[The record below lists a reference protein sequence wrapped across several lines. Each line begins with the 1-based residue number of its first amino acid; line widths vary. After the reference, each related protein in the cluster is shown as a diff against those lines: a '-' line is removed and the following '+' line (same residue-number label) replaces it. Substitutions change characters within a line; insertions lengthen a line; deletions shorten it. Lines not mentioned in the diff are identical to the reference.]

1 MGTAVCKEE
10 RLLPRSAWS
19 RTIFLVPSKQ
29 TLWQSKK
36 PPCAAMET
44 RTSRSEWFA
53 VPQLTLFEL
62 PHSGERVFSPAAMDK
77 IEAWRAKQFQTA

>member
-1 MGTAVCKEE
+1 MV
-10 RLLPRSAWS
+10 
-19 RTIFLVPSKQ
+19 
-29 TLWQSKK
+29 
-36 PPCAAMET
+36 T